1 MSQNCSKSNADCFNN
16 LVQKCISLQNE
27 SFHIFVTFI
36 DENDQP
42 NALNGKTFIIQV
54 LKTK

>member
-16 LVQKCISLQNE
+16 LVQKCTFLQNE